1 MKRKGSETM
10 SPGLSVVIHSHFDE
24 SKVNDVDTPASSI
37 ATSPLSMLSQISPTS
52 SQTWEETRDN
62 VDKILLQFEGP
73 KASNDIAKV
82 KANREII
89 KQLEDNVEVLK
100 SKADVIKDQVQA
112 KINSSI
118 DEMKNEKAS
127 IRAQQERLDEIENE
141 ISGIKKNTLNLIEVE
156 KVLKNKIDSYREL
169 ASQEVEQ
176 LDEVEEEKKAEV
188 YRLQKHISLL
198 ALVSGIQWDYD
209 CVDSIA
215 GEVEIPST
223 GKLIRF
229 EINRDDHTPFE
240 IANMLWDTIDS
251 R

>member
-1 MKRKGSETM
+1 M
-10 SPGLSVVIHSHFDE
+10 SPGLSVVIHSPFDE
-24 SKVNDVDTPASSI
+24 SKGNDDLDTPASSI
-37 ATSPLSMLSQISPTS
+37 ATSPLSMLSQFSPTS
-52 SQTWEETRDN
+52 SQTWEDTRDT

-73 KASNDIAKV
+73 KASNDVAKV

-100 SKADVIKDQVQA
+100 SKADKIKDQVQA
-112 KINSSI
+112 KIVSSLE
-118 DEMKNEKAS
+118 EMENEEAS
-127 IRAQQERLDEIENE
+127 IRAQQERFDEIENE
-141 ISGIKKNTLNLIEVE
+141 VIDIKKNTLNLMKVE
-156 KVLKNKIDSYREL
+156 KELKVKIDSYKEL

-215 GEVEIPST
+215 GEVEISST
-223 GKLIRF
+223 GKITRF

-240 IANMLWDTIDS
+240 VANMLWDTIAS